1 MSGTFFYCDNYA
13 SCNSFLIVRDLVFQ
27 TEAHARAK
35 GWHLWRGI
43 TEGGK
48 RTEVTLCGRCVDSKR
63 RQLAPASPPLEG
75 DVHLF

>member
-1 MSGTFFYCDNYA
+1 MSSFYCDNYA
-13 SCNSFLIVRDLVFQ
+13 TCNSYLSTRDSVTQ

-48 RTEVTLCGRCVDSKR
+48 RTEVTLCGRCVESKR
-63 RQLAPASPPLEG
+63 RQLAPAPRPLEG
-75 DVHLF
+75 DLQLF